1 MTNWA
6 MSVLILAA
14 FIAGALA
21 YPHLPEKVPYHWN
34 IRGEV
39 DGYATPFWGAFGL
52 PLLALAIYVL
62 TALLPRIDPKRENY
76 PRFRGPYR
84 LIRLGITSFLLLM
97 QALILMASLGLGVN
111 LPLIV
116 QLAVSLL
123 IILLGSTMPKLAFNY
138 FVGIRTPWTLAD
150 EEVWAKTH
158 QVAGKLW
165 IGGGIG
171 GLLTALLPPPAN
183 FIGFMVFIIGASLA
197 SIVYSYLAY
206 REKVRS

>member
-62 TALLPRIDPKRENY
+62 TALLPRIDPKQENY
-76 PRFRGPYR
+76 TRFQGPYR
-84 LIRLGITSFLLLM
+84 LIRLGITSFLMLM
-97 QALILMASLGLGVN
+97 QALILWRASASGQ

-138 FVGIRTPWTLAD
+138 FVGIRTLD
-150 EEVWAKTH
+150 
-158 QVAGKLW
+158 
-165 IGGGIG
+165 
-171 GLLTALLPPPAN
+171 
-183 FIGFMVFIIGASLA
+183 AS
-197 SIVYSYLAY
+197 
-206 REKVRS
+206 R